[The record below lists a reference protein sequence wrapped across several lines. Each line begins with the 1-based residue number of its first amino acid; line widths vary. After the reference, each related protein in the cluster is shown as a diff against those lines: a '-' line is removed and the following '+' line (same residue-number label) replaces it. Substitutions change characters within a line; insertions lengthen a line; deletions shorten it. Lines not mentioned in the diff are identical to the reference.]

1 MERDMS
7 DLLEHLDE
15 LIKENK
21 RTLVGFSVRGDKI
34 SREQA
39 RQDGQVRGL
48 GIARQAIAKWI
59 EEDSAGATSG

>member
-1 MERDMS
+1 MA
-7 DLLEHLDE
+7 DLVEHLDE
-15 LIKENK
+15 LIKENR
-21 RTLVGFSVRGDKI
+21 RTLAGFYIRGDKS

-48 GIARQAIAKWI
+48 RIARQAIAEWI